1 MSSFALAFPP
11 RPGAPAAGS
20 RWTWAGLV
28 AALAAF
34 AVAAPVP
41 AASQTAPA
49 APAPA
54 APAAPAVSTDPQV
67 TTATYGDW
75 VLRCTRTGEGA
86 QAQKQCEIV
95 QTLQAQ
101 GQQAIVA
108 QIAFGRLG
116 PKEPLKL
123 TVLLPVNTSFPGSV
137 RMGLEEKDPAAQEL
151 GWRRCLPMGCFAD
164 AEPRDD
170 LLRRW
175 RAQAG
180 SGVILYKDGT
190 GRDVV
195 LPMSMRG
202 LAQALDNLP
211 RG

>member
-1 MSSFALAFPP
+1 MASRPILPALAFL
-11 RPGAPAAGS
+11 GAWP
-20 RWTWAGLV
+20 
-28 AALAAF
+28 ALAA
-34 AVAAPVP
+34 VTP
-41 AASQTAPA
+41 AQAQTAP

-54 APAAPAVSTDPQV
+54 APAAAAVSADPQV

-86 QAQKQCEIV
+86 QAQRLCEIV

-108 QIAFGRLG
+108 QIAFGRLSA
-116 PKEPLKL
+116 KDPLKL
-123 TVLLPVNTSFPGSV
+123 TILLPVNASFPGSV
-137 RMGLEEKDPAAQEL
+137 RMGLDEKDAGAQEL

-164 AEPRDD
+164 AEPKDD
-170 LLRRW
+170 MLKRW
-175 RAQAG
+175 RGQ
-180 SGVILYKDGT
+180 SGNAVLLYKDGT

-211 RG
+211 KG

>member
-1 MSSFALAFPP
+1 MFVFHKALLSPRRAPRRAAVPLVALATLAGAAVW
-11 RPGAPAAGS
+11 PG
-20 RWTWAGLV
+20 
-28 AALAAF
+28 LAAT
-34 AVAAPVP
+34 AVA
-41 AASQTAPA
+41 QT

-54 APAAPAVSTDPQV
+54 APAAPAVPADPQV

-86 QAQKQCEIV
+86 QAQRLCEIV

-101 GQQAIVA
+101 GQQGIVA

-116 PKEPLKL
+116 PKDPLKL

-137 RMGLEEKDPAAQEL
+137 RMGLDEKDAGAQEL

-164 AEPRDD
+164 AEPKDD
-170 LLRRW
+170 MIRRW
-175 RAQAG
+175 RAQTSG
-180 SGVILYKDGT
+180 GVILYRDGT